1 MADRILWLHIG
12 IQKTGSSSF
21 QFLLREQQESLRKAG
36 VVYLDPFF
44 SLSPNPWYPEKV
56 TSRAFFETQK
66 FNQFWCSSDYLL
78 GFREFLLGSIPSSS
92 QHLILSNENFYP
104 IVNPQGRSRFDLD
117 ALERFAS
124 DLGADLRVVI
134 FLRRQ
139 DDHLVSYYQE
149 RVKAS
154 FRFNNASRDFLALP
168 ADLDAYARV
177 VMRSNYYDYAT
188 QIAQLQKRCPV
199 ELQVM
204 EDAIRGPGL
213 MARHCQIFQL
223 PEACAQLDVSKNV
236 SLEAHATVALRR
248 FMADGHQRGLTQ
260 PQLLRA
266 KNHLFRHHTGGR
278 KLDLQI
284 ETKLDIMTR
293 HRRANEALLQASGLM
308 HPDSALLAP
317 PRQSGVTTADID
329 ADRVDQLVAELDKLM
344 A

>member
-1 MADRILWLHIG
+1 MAERILWLHIG

-21 QFLLREQQESLRKAG
+21 QFLLREQQESLQKAG

-44 SLSPNPWYPEKV
+44 SFSPNPWYPETV

-66 FNQFWCSSDYLL
+66 FNQIWCNSDRLL
-78 GFREFLLGSIPSSS
+78 GFREFVLGSIPSSC

-104 IVNPQGRSRFDLD
+104 IVNPEGRSRFDLD

-139 DDHLVSYYQE
+139 DEHLVSYYQE
-149 RVKAS
+149 RAKAS
-154 FRFNNASRDFLALP
+154 FRLNNASRDFLALP

-177 VMRSNYYDYAT
+177 VARSNYYNYAD
-188 QIAQLQKRCPV
+188 QIAQLQERFPV

-204 EDAIRGPGL
+204 EDAIRSPGL
-213 MARHCQIFQL
+213 MARHCQLFQL
-223 PEACAQLDVSKNV
+223 PETCAQLDFSKNV

-248 FMADGHQRGLTQ
+248 FMADGHQRGLSQ
-260 PQLLRA
+260 PKLLRA
-266 KNHLFRHHTGGR
+266 KNYLFRNHTGGR

-284 ETKLDIMTR
+284 DTKQEIMSM
-293 HRRANEALLQASGLM
+293 HRQANEALLEASGLM
-308 HPDSALLAP
+308 DVDSALLAP
-317 PRQSGVTTADID
+317 PRQSGLTTAEID
-329 ADRVDQLVAELDKLM
+329 ADRVDQLVDDLFKLI